1 MPQKSIIQA
10 SEQPIAKIFSSE
22 YSFIIPDF
30 QRPYSWGR
38 DQVDELLDDLTYFAF
53 QEGDVGDLNPYF
65 LGSIVVIKGGDPAA
79 KVIDGQQRL
88 TTLTILFTVLRE
100 LLPDLKESITKR
112 ICEPGDEIEGI
123 LPKVRLS
130 LRKRDQQ
137 FFEDYIQRD
146 GGFSKLS
153 TEEVLSDSQTNIR
166 DNTLHLKKMLEKK
179 CSTKEE
185 LRKLVKYLV
194 QKCYLV
200 VVSTSDDESAYRI
213 FSVLNDRGMQLSNTD
228 ILKAEIIGAI
238 PEAEQD
244 GYTEKWENI
253 EEELRRDPFNDLF
266 THIRMIKRKV
276 KAKEAILKEIREHV
290 KPKENPKDFIDRELI
305 PYAAAFD
312 DIKKATFEST
322 SNADDINKYLRWLN
336 KIGNDDWV
344 PPAIS
349 FLEKWGR
356 TDTDRVVDFM
366 RRLERLAF
374 GLHVMRI
381 NINGRI
387 ERYGKVLSAIENGD
401 NPADLGSSLSLSD
414 EECQSIRDALAGSI
428 YGTPFAKY
436 LLLRLDA
443 GLSAGE
449 AKYDYP
455 IVTIEHVLPQ
465 NPANNSEWLTLFSDE
480 DEREELTHCL
490 GNLVLLSR
498 RKNSGAQNYEFDRKK
513 SEYFAQNEVC
523 SFALTTE
530 VLKHDQWT
538 PEVVYG
544 RQNWLLAR
552 CSDIWKLGMP
562 SNGYVK
568 LNASTVSMDDTE

>member
-65 LGSIVVIKGGDPAA
+65 LGSIVLIKGDDPVA

-88 TTLTILFTVLRE
+88 TTLTILFAVLRE
-100 LLPDLKESITKR
+100 LLPGLKENITKR
-112 ICEPGDEIEGI
+112 ICEPGDEIEDR
-123 LPKVRLS
+123 LPKVRIS

-137 FFEDYIQRD
+137 FFEDYIQRE

-153 TEEVLSDSQTNIR
+153 TEEILSDSQTNIR
-166 DNTLHLKKMLEKK
+166 DNALHLKKKLEEK

-185 LRKLVKYLV
+185 LEEFVKYLV

-213 FSVLNDRGMQLSNTD
+213 FSVLNNRGMQLSNTD

-238 PEAEQD
+238 PEAEQE
-244 GYTEKWENI
+244 GYTEKWERI
-253 EEELRRDPFNDLF
+253 EEDLRRDPFNDLF

-276 KAKEAILKEIREHV
+276 KAEKSILKEIHEHV
-290 KPKENPKDFIDRELI
+290 KPKETPKDFIDHELI
-305 PYAAAFD
+305 PYADAFD
-312 DIKKATFEST
+312 DIKKATFESN
-322 SNADDINKYLRWLN
+322 SNADDINTYLRWLN
-336 KIGNDDWV
+336 KIGNEDWV

-356 TDTDRVVDFM
+356 TNTERVVDFL

-401 NPADLGSSLSLSD
+401 NPADLESSLSLSD

-443 GLSAGE
+443 GLSEGE
-449 AKYDYP
+449 ATYYHP
-455 IVTIEHVLPQ
+455 IITIEHVLPQ
-465 NPANNSEWLTLFSDE
+465 NPAEKSKWMELFPDE
-480 DEREELTHCL
+480 GEREELTHCL

-498 RKNSGAQNYEFDRKK
+498 RKNSGAQNYEFERKK

-523 SFALTTE
+523 SFTLTTE

-538 PEVVYG
+538 PEVIYK
-544 RQNWLLAR
+544 RQNWLLER
-552 CSDIWKLGMP
+552 CSDIWKLDMV

-568 LNASTVSMDDTE
+568 PNESTVSMDDTE

>member
-22 YSFIIPDF
+22 YSFVIPDF

-65 LGSIVVIKGGDPAA
+65 LGSIVLIEGSDPAA

-88 TTLTILFTVLRE
+88 TTLTILFAVLRE
-100 LLPDLKESITKR
+100 LLPDLRESITKK
-112 ICEPGDEIEGI
+112 ICEPGDEIEGR

-137 FFEDYIQRD
+137 FFEDYIQRE

-166 DNTLHLKKMLEKK
+166 DNTLHLKKKLEET
-179 CSTKEE
+179 CGTKEE

-244 GYTEKWENI
+244 GYTEKWESI
-253 EEELRRDPFNDLF
+253 EEDLRRDPFNDLF
-266 THIRMIKRKV
+266 AHIRMIKRKV

-305 PYAAAFD
+305 PYAEAFD
-312 DIKKATFEST
+312 AIKKATFESI
-322 SNADDINKYLRWLN
+322 SNADDINTYLRWLN
-336 KIGNDDWV
+336 KIGNEDWV

-349 FLEKWGR
+349 FLEKCGH
-356 TDTDRVVDFM
+356 TDTERVVDFL

-374 GLHVMRI
+374 GFRVMRI
-381 NINGRI
+381 NINGRM
-387 ERYGKVLSAIENGD
+387 ERYGKVLSAIEKGD
-401 NPADLGSSLSLSD
+401 NPADLESSLSLSS

-443 GLSAGE
+443 GLSGGGAT
-449 AKYDYP
+449 YHHP
-455 IVTIEHVLPQ
+455 IITIEHVLPQ
-465 NPANNSEWLTLFSDE
+465 NPANNSKWLTLFPDA
-480 DEREELTHCL
+480 DERDELTHCL

-498 RKNSGAQNYEFDRKK
+498 RKNSEAQNYEFERKK
-513 SEYFAQNEVC
+513 SKYFAQNEVC
-523 SFALTTE
+523 SFTLTTE
-530 VLKHDQWT
+530 VLNRDQWT
-538 PEVVYG
+538 LEVIRE
-544 RQNWLLAR
+544 RQDWLLAR
-552 CSDIWKLGMP
+552 CSDIWKLDG
-562 SNGYVK
+562 
-568 LNASTVSMDDTE
+568 D

>member
-22 YSFIIPDF
+22 YSFIIPAF

-53 QEGDVGDLNPYF
+53 QEGGVGDLNPYF
-65 LGSIVVIKGGDPAA
+65 LGSIVLIKGGDPAA

-88 TTLTILFTVLRE
+88 TTLTILFAVLRE

-112 ICEPGDEIEGI
+112 ICEPGDEIEDI
-123 LPKVRLS
+123 SPKVRLS

-137 FFEDYIQRD
+137 FFEEYIQRE

-166 DNTLHLKKMLEKK
+166 DNTLHLKKKLEEK
-179 CSTKEE
+179 CGTKEE
-185 LRKLVKYLV
+185 LNKLVKYLV

-244 GYTEKWENI
+244 GYTEKWESI

-266 THIRMIKRKV
+266 THIRMIKRKI
-276 KAKEAILKEIREHV
+276 KAKESILKEIREHV
-290 KPKENPKDFIDRELI
+290 KPKENPKDFIDHELI
-305 PYAAAFD
+305 PYAEAFD
-312 DIKKATFEST
+312 DIKKATFESA

-356 TDTDRVVDFM
+356 TDTERVVYFL

-387 ERYGKVLSAIENGD
+387 ERYGKVLSAIENED
-401 NPADLGSSLSLSD
+401 NLTDMEGSLSLSN

-443 GLSAGE
+443 GLSEGE

-455 IVTIEHVLPQ
+455 IITIEHVLPQ
-465 NPANNSEWLTLFSDE
+465 NPADNSEWMELFSDE
-480 DEREELTHCL
+480 DKREELTHCL

-498 RKNSGAQNYEFDRKK
+498 RKNSGAQNYEFERKK

-530 VLKHDQWT
+530 VLKRDQWT
-538 PEVVYG
+538 PEVICE
-544 RQNWLLAR
+544 RQNRLLAR
-552 CSDIWKLGMP
+552 CSDIWKLDMA

-568 LNASTVSMDDTE
+568 LNACTVSMGDIE

>member
-22 YSFIIPDF
+22 YSFVIPDF

-65 LGSIVVIKGGDPAA
+65 LGSIVLIEGSDPAA

-88 TTLTILFTVLRE
+88 TTLTILFAVLRE

-137 FFEDYIQRD
+137 FFEDYIQRE

-166 DNTLHLKKMLEKK
+166 DNTLHLKKKLEEKYG
-179 CSTKEE
+179 TEEE

-244 GYTEKWENI
+244 GYTEKWESI
-253 EEELRRDPFNDLF
+253 EENLRRDPFNDLF
-266 THIRMIKRKV
+266 AHIRMIKRKV
-276 KAKEAILKEIREHV
+276 KAKESILKEIREHV
-290 KPKENPKDFIDRELI
+290 KPKENPKDFIDHELI
-305 PYAAAFD
+305 PYAEAFD

-322 SNADDINKYLRWLN
+322 SNADDINTYLRWLN
-336 KIGNDDWV
+336 KMGNEDWV

-356 TDTDRVVDFM
+356 TDTERVVSFL

-401 NPADLGSSLSLSD
+401 NPADIESSLSLSD

-455 IVTIEHVLPQ
+455 IITIEHVLPQ
-465 NPANNSEWLTLFSDE
+465 NPADNSEWLTLFPDA
-480 DEREELTHCL
+480 DKREELTHCL

-530 VLKHDQWT
+530 VLTHDQWT
-538 PEVVYG
+538 PEVVYK
-544 RQNWLLAR
+544 RQSWLLAR
-552 CSDIWKLGMP
+552 CSDIWKLSMA
-562 SNGYVK
+562 SNDYVK
-568 LNASTVSMDDTE
+568 LNASIVSMDDTE